1 MLDFVENTL
10 KKLSVK
16 ELETIIA
23 KAVSDAVGDKFESS
37 ITSID
42 YGKDTDETTIILR
55 LGHPSTWDKPKN
67 A

>member
-23 KAVSDAVGDKFESS
+23 KAVSEAVGDDFESS

-42 YGKDTDETTIILR
+42 YGKDTAETTIILR
-55 LGHPSTWDKPKN
+55 LGYPSTWGKSEN